1 MQPRHHTVFM
11 AKASTTELFNCTP
24 EQFFKIISDY
34 EKYHEF
40 LAEVKKCTVLKTE
53 GTRKL
58 VEYNVSVVKTFKYS
72 LWMTENAP
80 YGVSWELASGD
91 VFKTSVGSWK
101 LENEAGKTRATY
113 TVEATFGMFVP
124 GPIAN
129 ALVSVNL
136 PNMMSSYHK
145 RVKQVYGV

>member
-1 MQPRHHTVFM
+1 M
-11 AKASTTELFNCTP
+11 AKASTTEVFNCTP

-40 LAEVKKCTVLKTE
+40 LGEVKQCNILKTE
-53 GTRKL
+53 GNRKL
-58 VEYNVSVVKTFKYS
+58 VEYNVQVIKSFKYS

-80 YGVSWELASGD
+80 TGISWELASGD
-91 VFKTSVGSWK
+91 TFKTSVGSWK

-136 PNMMSSYHK
+136 PNMISSYHK
-145 RVKQVYGV
+145 RVKQLYGG

>member
-1 MQPRHHTVFM
+1 M
-11 AKASTTELFNCTP
+11 AKASTTEVFNCTP

-53 GTRKL
+53 GHRKL
-58 VEYNVSVVKTFKYS
+58 VEYQVQVIKSFKYS

-80 YGVSWELASGD
+80 TSITWEFASGD
-91 VFKTSVGSWK
+91 IFKTSIGSWK

-113 TVEATFGMFVP
+113 TVEATFNMFVP

-136 PNMMSSYHK
+136 PNMISSYHK
-145 RVKQVYGV
+145 RVKQLYGV

>member
-1 MQPRHHTVFM
+1 M

-53 GTRKL
+53 GARKL
-58 VEYNVSVVKTFKYS
+58 VEYNVSVVKTFKYT

-80 YGVSWELASGD
+80 HGINWELASGD

-113 TVEATFGMFVP
+113 SVEATFGLFVP

>member
-1 MQPRHHTVFM
+1 M
-11 AKASTTELFNCTP
+11 AKASTTEVFNCTP

-40 LAEVKKCTVLKTE
+40 LAEVKKCNVLKTE
-53 GTRKL
+53 GNRKL
-58 VEYNVSVVKTFKYS
+58 VEFNVQVMKSFKYS
-72 LWMTENAP
+72 LWMTEVANQ
-80 YGVSWELASGD
+80 SITWEFASGD
-91 VFKTSVGSWK
+91 LFKTSSGSWK

-113 TVEATFGMFVP
+113 SVEATFSMFVP

>member
-1 MQPRHHTVFM
+1 M
-11 AKASTTELFNCTP
+11 AKASTTEVFNCTP
-24 EQFFKIISDY
+24 EQFYKIISDY

-40 LAEVKKCTVLKTE
+40 LAEVKQCKVLKTE
-53 GTRKL
+53 GNRKL
-58 VEYNVSVVKTFKYS
+58 VEYNVQVIKSLKYS

-80 YGVSWELASGD
+80 TSITWEFASGD
-91 VFKTSVGSWK
+91 IFKTSVGSWK

-113 TVEATFGMFVP
+113 TVEATFSMFVP

-136 PNMMSSYHK
+136 PNMISSYHK
-145 RVKQVYGV
+145 RVKQLYGV

>member
-1 MQPRHHTVFM
+1 M
-11 AKASTTELFNCTP
+11 AKASTTEVFNCTP

-40 LAEVKKCTVLKTE
+40 LAEVKQCKVLKSE
-53 GTRKL
+53 GNRKL
-58 VEYNVSVVKTFKYS
+58 VEYQVQVMKSFKYS
-72 LWMTENAP
+72 LWMTETA
-80 YGVSWELASGD
+80 SQSITWEFASGD
-91 VFKTSVGSWK
+91 IFKTSVGSWK

-113 TVEATFGMFVP
+113 TVEATFNMFVP

-136 PNMMSSYHK
+136 PNMISSYQK
-145 RVKQVYGV
+145 RVKQLYGV